1 MGDRW
6 SKSGERIVSKWM
18 LMVVLMASP
27 LAAHAA
33 SESDPLSCEALSA
46 GKGQNDEENIKILA
60 RAVPEG
66 SAKHLTDVYRKE
78 LIKKGVNDYSAFS
91 ASLDYYAKI
100 ALPLAE
106 EVTAQFAL
114 IAKQEDRK
122 STRLNSSHS
131 QISYAVFCLKKKKH
145 GTLHCPRLDRR

>member
-1 MGDRW
+1 MDKWILIAGLVAVPFLANAADEDR
-6 SKSGERIVSKWM
+6 
-18 LMVVLMASP
+18 
-27 LAAHAA
+27 
-33 SESDPLSCEALSA
+33 LSCGALTA
-46 GKGQNDEENIKILA
+46 GKGQNEEENIKILA

-78 LIKKGVNDYSAFS
+78 LIKKGANDYSAFS

-114 IAKQEDRK
+114 IAKQEG
-122 STRLNSSHS
+122 
-131 QISYAVFCLKKKKH
+131 SYAKGVKRYCKDKKMNVSEFFNRAFDAALDEKLKE
-145 GTLHCPRLDRR
+145 LPDDSI

>member
-1 MGDRW
+1 
-6 SKSGERIVSKWM
+6 VSKWM
-18 LMVVLMASP
+18 LIVVLVASP
-27 LAAHAA
+27 LVAHAA
-33 SESDPLSCEALSA
+33 SEPDPLSCEALTV
-46 GKGQNDEENIKILA
+46 GKSKNDEENIKILA

-114 IAKQEDRK
+114 IAKQEG
-122 STRLNSSHS
+122 
-131 QISYAVFCLKKKKH
+131 SYVKGVKRYCKDKKMNVSEFFNRAFDAALVEKVKD
-145 GTLHCPRLDRR
+145 LPDDND